1 MTTSKLMTS
10 RREMFSRVL
19 VAGTALSAME
29 MFAEEPPAT
38 AGDAGELKLG
48 VASYS
53 FREFGRKIAIQ
64 GTQKCGVRY
73 INYKDVHLPLTS
85 TPAEIKK
92 AIADTEKAG
101 LKIVGGGT
109 IYFQTDD
116 EKDIRSKFE
125 YAKACGMPTMVCMP
139 NVDVLPKL
147 GKYVQ
152 EYDIKI
158 AVHAH
163 GPEDKN
169 FQRPQDA
176 LKIVKD
182 MDPRCGLCIDVG
194 HTVRTGVDLV
204 STVAEA
210 GPRLLDMHVKDL
222 ASFTAK
228 DSQVPCGDGKI
239 PFPALFTQ
247 LKKMNYQGYVNL
259 EYEIDDTDPLPNMI
273 KSFAY
278 MRGVI
283 AGLKG

>member
-1 MTTSKLMTS
+1 MTMMTS
-10 RREMFSRVL
+10 RRQFSRV
-19 VAGTALSAME
+19 VAATSLASAVE
-29 MFAEEPPAT
+29 MFGDTPEAT
-38 AGDAGELKLG
+38 IGDSGDFKLG

-64 GTQKCGVRY
+64 STQKCGVRY

-85 TPAEIKK
+85 SPADIKK
-92 AIADTEKAG
+92 AIAETEKAG

-116 EKDIRSKFE
+116 EKDIRAKFE
-125 YAKACGMPTMVCMP
+125 YAKACGMPTIVCMP
-139 NVDVLPKL
+139 NVDILPKL
-147 GKYVQ
+147 GKYVK

-169 FQRPQDA
+169 FQRPQDV
-176 LKIVKD
+176 LKVVKD

-194 HTVRTGVDLV
+194 HTVRTGVDLI
-204 STVAEA
+204 STVTET

-222 ASFTAK
+222 ADFNDK
-228 DSQVPCGDGKI
+228 NSQRPCGDGKI

-247 LKKMNYQGYVNL
+247 LKRMNYQGYINL

>member
-1 MTTSKLMTS
+1 MTTS
-10 RREMFSRVL
+10 RRQMMSRVL
-19 VAGTALSAME
+19 VAGSALSAME
-29 MFAEEPPAT
+29 VFAEEPAAT
-38 AGDAGELKLG
+38 AGDAGALKLG

-64 GTQKCGVRY
+64 GTQKCGVHY
-73 INYKDVHLPLTS
+73 INYKDVHLPLNS
-85 TPAEIKK
+85 TPADFKK

-109 IYFQTDD
+109 IYFRTAD
-116 EKDIRSKFE
+116 EADIRSKFE
-125 YAKACGMPTMVCMP
+125 YAKAAGMPTIVCMP
-139 NVDVLPKL
+139 DKAVLPKL
-147 GKYVQ
+147 EKFVK

-158 AVHAH
+158 AVHNH
-163 GPEDKN
+163 GPEDPN
-169 FQRPQDA
+169 FPRPQDVLA
-176 LKIVKD
+176 MVKN
-182 MDPRCGLCIDVG
+182 MDPRCGLCIDIG
-194 HTVRTGVDLV
+194 HTVRTGVDLIP
-204 STVAEA
+204 TVAEA

-222 ASFTAK
+222 ADFK
-228 DSQVPCGDGKI
+228 DKGSQRPCGDGI
-239 PFPALFTQ
+239 MPFPALFAL

>member
-1 MTTSKLMTS
+1 MMTS
-10 RREMFSRVL
+10 RRNLFGGVL
-19 VAGTALSAME
+19 AASALSAMDA
-29 MFAEEPPAT
+29 FAETPEAT
-38 AGDAGELKLG
+38 VGDTGDFKLG

-64 GTQKCGVRY
+64 GTQKLAKY

-109 IYFQTDD
+109 IYFRTPD
-116 EKDIRSKFE
+116 EADIRAKFE
-125 YAKACGMPTMVCMP
+125 YAKACGMPTIVCMP
-139 NVDVLPKL
+139 DKAVLPKL
-147 GKYVQ
+147 DKFVR

-163 GPEDKN
+163 GPEDPN
-169 FQRPQDA
+169 FQRPQDVMA
-176 LKIVKD
+176 VVKN
-182 MDPRCGLCIDVG
+182 MDPRCGLCVDIG
-194 HTVRTGVDLV
+194 HTVRTGVDLI
-204 STVAEA
+204 STVAEV

-222 ASFTAK
+222 ADFKAK
-228 DSQVPCGDGKI
+228 DSQRPCGDGII
-239 PFPALFTQ
+239 PFPALFRQ
-247 LKKMNYQGYVNL
+247 LKKMNYQGYINL

>member
-1 MTTSKLMTS
+1 MMTS
-10 RREMFSRVL
+10 RRQMMSRTL
-19 VAGTALSAME
+19 AATSALSAIE
-29 MFAEEPPAT
+29 MFADSPPAT
-38 AGDAGELKLG
+38 LGDTGDLKLG

-64 GTQKCGVRY
+64 GTQKCGVHY

-85 TPAEIKK
+85 TPAEITK

-125 YAKACGMPTMVCMP
+125 YAKACGMPTIVCMP
-139 NVDVLPKL
+139 SVAVLPKL
-147 GKYVQ
+147 EKFVKQ
-152 EYDIKI
+152 YDIKI

-169 FQRPQDA
+169 FQRPQDV
-176 LKIVKD
+176 LKVVKD

-204 STVAEA
+204 STVVET

>member
-1 MTTSKLMTS
+1 MTMMTS
-10 RREMFSRVL
+10 RRQMLSRAL
-19 VAGTALSAME
+19 VASSALSAVE
-29 MFAEEPPAT
+29 MFGEETPAT

-64 GTQKCGVRY
+64 GTAKLAKY
-73 INYKDVHLPLTS
+73 INYKDVHLPQTLS
-85 TPAEIKK
+85 PADIKK
-92 AIADTEKAG
+92 AVAETEKAG

-109 IYFQTDD
+109 IYFRTAD
-116 EKDIRSKFE
+116 EADIRAKFE
-125 YAKACGMPTMVCMP
+125 YAKAAGMPTIVCMP
-139 NVDVLPKL
+139 DKAILPKL
-147 GKYVQ
+147 EKFVK

-158 AVHAH
+158 AVHNH
-163 GPEDKN
+163 GPEDPN
-169 FQRPQDA
+169 FPRPQDV
-176 LKIVKD
+176 LPIVKN
-182 MDPRCGLCIDVG
+182 MDPRCGLCIDIG

-204 STVAEA
+204 PTVAEA

-222 ASFTAK
+222 ANFTDK
-228 DSQVPCGDGKI
+228 NSQVPCGDGKI
-239 PFPALFTQ
+239 PFPALFAQ
-247 LKKMNYQGYVNL
+247 LTRMKYQGYINL

>member
-1 MTTSKLMTS
+1 MTTS

-19 VAGTALSAME
+19 VAGSALSAME
-29 MFAEEPPAT
+29 MFAAEPPAKE
-38 AGDAGELKLG
+38 GEPGELKLG
-48 VASYS
+48 IASYS

-64 GTQKCGVRY
+64 GTQKCGVHY

-85 TPAEIKK
+85 TAAEIKK

-125 YAKACGMPTMVCMP
+125 YAKACGMPTIVCMP
-139 NVDVLPKL
+139 NVDILPKL
-147 GKYVQ
+147 EKYVK

-169 FQRPQDA
+169 FQKPQDV
-176 LKIVKD
+176 LRVVKN

-194 HTVRTGVDLV
+194 HTVRTGVDLI
-204 STVAEA
+204 STVAET

-222 ASFTAK
+222 ADFNDKA
-228 DSQVPCGDGKI
+228 SQRPCGDGKI
-239 PFPALFTQ
+239 PFAALFTQ

-283 AGLKG
+283 AGLRG

>member
-1 MTTSKLMTS
+1 MMTS
-10 RREMFSRVL
+10 RRQMMSRTL
-19 VAGTALSAME
+19 AATSALSAME
-29 MFAEEPPAT
+29 MFADVPPAT
-38 AGDAGELKLG
+38 LGDTGDLKLG

-85 TPAEIKK
+85 TPAEIQK

-109 IYFQTDD
+109 IYFQTND

-125 YAKACGMPTMVCMP
+125 YAKDCGMPTIVCMP
-139 NVDVLPKL
+139 SVDVLPKL
-147 GKYVQ
+147 GKYVK

-169 FQRPQDA
+169 FQRPQDV
-176 LKIVKD
+176 LKVVKD
-182 MDPRCGLCIDVG
+182 MDPRCGLCIDIG
-194 HTVRTGVDLV
+194 HTVRTGVDLI
-204 STVAEA
+204 STVVET

-222 ASFTAK
+222 ADFNDK
-228 DSQVPCGDGKI
+228 NSQRPCGDGKI

>member
-1 MTTSKLMTS
+1 MMTS
-10 RREMFSRVL
+10 RRQMMSRTL
-19 VAGTALSAME
+19 AATSALSAVE
-29 MFAEEPPAT
+29 MFADVPPAT
-38 AGDAGELKLG
+38 LGDTGDLKLG

-64 GTQKCGVRY
+64 GTQKCGVHY

-125 YAKACGMPTMVCMP
+125 YAKACGMPTIVCMP
-139 NVDVLPKL
+139 SVDVLPKL
-147 GKYVQ
+147 GKYVK

-176 LKIVKD
+176 LKILKD

-194 HTVRTGVDLV
+194 HTVRTGVDLI

-210 GPRLLDMHVKDL
+210 GPRVLDMHVKDL
-222 ASFTAK
+222 ADFNDKA
-228 DSQVPCGDGKI
+228 SQRPCGDGKI

-247 LKKMNYQGYVNL
+247 LKKMNYQGYINL

>member
-1 MTTSKLMTS
+1 MSMMTN
-10 RREMFSRVL
+10 RRNFGRAL
-19 VAGTALSAME
+19 VASSALSAVE
-29 MFAEEPPAT
+29 MFAEETPAT
-38 AGDAGELKLG
+38 VGDSGDFKLG

-53 FREFGRKIAIQ
+53 FREFSRKIAIQ
-64 GTQKCGVRY
+64 GTQKCGVHY

-109 IYFQTDD
+109 IYFPTDD
-116 EKDIRSKFE
+116 EKDIRAKFE
-125 YAKACGMPTMVCMP
+125 YAKACGMPTIVCMP
-139 NVDVLPKL
+139 AVAVLPKL
-147 GKYVQ
+147 EKYVK

-163 GPEDKN
+163 GPEDAN
-169 FQRPQDA
+169 FKRPQDV
-176 LKIVKD
+176 LVVVKN
-182 MDPRCGLCIDVG
+182 MDPRCGLCIDIG
-194 HTVRTGVDLV
+194 HTVRTGVDLI
-204 STVAEA
+204 STVAET

-222 ASFTAK
+222 ADFK
-228 DSQVPCGDGKI
+228 EKGSQRPCGDGII

-247 LKKMNYQGYVNL
+247 LKKMNYKGYINL

-283 AGLKG
+283 AGLGG

>member
-1 MTTSKLMTS
+1 
-10 RREMFSRVL
+10 MFSRVL
-19 VAGTALSAME
+19 VAGGALSAME
-29 MFAEEPPAT
+29 MFAAEPPAKE
-38 AGDAGELKLG
+38 GDAGELKLG

-64 GTQKCGVRY
+64 GTVKCGVHY

-85 TPAEIKK
+85 TRDEIKK

-109 IYFQTDD
+109 IYFRTADD
-116 EKDIRSKFE
+116 ADIRSKFE
-125 YAKACGMPTMVCMP
+125 YAKACGMPTIVCMP
-139 NVDVLPKL
+139 DAPILPKL

-176 LKIVKD
+176 LKILKD

-204 STVAEA
+204 STVEEA

-247 LKKMNYQGYVNL
+247 LKKMNYQGYINL

>member
-1 MTTSKLMTS
+1 MTMTTS
-10 RREMFSRVL
+10 RRQLFGGVIAAS
-19 VAGTALSAME
+19 ALSAME
-29 MFAEEPPAT
+29 AFGEEPAAT
-38 AGDAGELKLG
+38 VGDPGELKLG

-64 GTQKCGVRY
+64 GTQKLAKY

-85 TPAEIKK
+85 TPDEIKK
-92 AIADTEKAG
+92 AIAETEKAG

-109 IYFQTDD
+109 IYFRTDD

-125 YAKACGMPTMVCMP
+125 YARAAGMPTMVCMP
-139 NVDVLPKL
+139 TVAVLPKL
-147 GKYVQ
+147 EKYVK

-163 GPEDKN
+163 GPEDPN
-169 FQRPQDA
+169 FQKPQDV
-176 LKIVKD
+176 LKVVKN
-182 MDPRCGLCIDVG
+182 MDPRCGLCVDIG
-194 HTVRTGVDLV
+194 HTARTGVDLV
-204 STVAEA
+204 STVAEV
-210 GPRLLDMHVKDL
+210 GPRLLDLHVKDL
-222 ASFTAK
+222 ADFK
-228 DSQVPCGDGKI
+228 DKGSQKPCGDGII

>member
-1 MTTSKLMTS
+1 MTMMAS
-10 RREMFSRVL
+10 RRQLFGGVL
-19 VAGTALSAME
+19 AASVLSA
-29 MFAEEPPAT
+29 AEAFGEAPEAT
-38 AGDAGELKLG
+38 VGDAGELKLG

-85 TPAEIKK
+85 SPADIKK

-109 IYFQTDD
+109 IYFQKDD
-116 EKDIRSKFE
+116 EADIRSKFE
-125 YAKACGMPTMVCMP
+125 YAKACGMPTIVCMP
-139 NVDVLPKL
+139 NADILPKL
-147 GKYVQ
+147 GKFVK

-176 LKIVKD
+176 LKILKD
-182 MDPRCGLCIDVG
+182 MDPRCGVCIDVG

-247 LKKMNYQGYVNL
+247 LKKMNYQGYINL

>member
-1 MTTSKLMTS
+1 MAMMTS
-10 RREMFSRVL
+10 RRGFSRVL
-19 VAGTALSAME
+19 AASSVLSAVD

-38 AGDAGELKLG
+38 VGDTGDFKLG

-64 GTQKCGVRY
+64 GTQQLAKY

-109 IYFQTDD
+109 IYFQTQD
-116 EKDIRSKFE
+116 EKDIRAKFE
-125 YAKACGMPTMVCMP
+125 YAKACGMPTIVCMP

-169 FQRPQDA
+169 FQKPQDV
-176 LKIVKD
+176 LKVVKD
-182 MDPRCGLCIDVG
+182 MDPRCGLCIDIG
-194 HTVRTGVDLV
+194 HTVRTGVDLI
-204 STVAEA
+204 STVAET

-222 ASFTAK
+222 ADFKAK
-228 DSQVPCGDGKI
+228 DSQRPCGDGII

-247 LKKMNYQGYVNL
+247 LKKMNYQGYINL

>member
-1 MTTSKLMTS
+1 MTMMTS
-10 RREMFSRVL
+10 RRDMMTRVM
-19 VAGTALSAME
+19 VAGSALSAVE
-29 MFAEEPPAT
+29 MFAAEPPAKDGET
-38 AGDAGELKLG
+38 GELKLG

-53 FREFGRKIAIQ
+53 FREFSRKIAIQ
-64 GTQKCGVRY
+64 GTQKLAKY

-85 TPAEIKK
+85 SPADFKK

-109 IYFQTDD
+109 IYFQTAD

-125 YAKACGMPTMVCMP
+125 YAKAAGMPTIVCMP
-139 NVDVLPKL
+139 NADILPKL
-147 GKYVQ
+147 EKFVK

-169 FQRPQDA
+169 FQKPQDV
-176 LKIVKD
+176 LKVVKD
-182 MDPRCGLCIDVG
+182 MDPRCGLCVDVG
-194 HTVRTGVDLV
+194 HTVRTGVDLI
-204 STVAEA
+204 STVAEV

-239 PFPALFTQ
+239 PFPALFAL
-247 LKKMNYQGYVNL
+247 LKKMNYQGYINL

>member
-1 MTTSKLMTS
+1 MTTS

-19 VAGTALSAME
+19 VAGSALSAME
-29 MFAEEPPAT
+29 MFAAEPPAKE
-38 AGDAGELKLG
+38 GEPGELKLG
-48 VASYS
+48 IASYS

-64 GTQKCGVRY
+64 GTQKCGVHY

-85 TPAEIKK
+85 TAAEIKK

-109 IYFQTDD
+109 IYFQKDD
-116 EKDIRSKFE
+116 DADIRPKFE
-125 YAKACGMPTMVCMP
+125 YAKACGMPTIVCMP
-139 NVDVLPKL
+139 NVDILPKL
-147 GKYVQ
+147 EKYVK

-169 FQRPQDA
+169 FQKPQDV
-176 LKIVKD
+176 LRVVKN

-194 HTVRTGVDLV
+194 HTVRTGVDLI
-204 STVAEA
+204 STVAET

-222 ASFTAK
+222 ADFNDKA
-228 DSQVPCGDGKI
+228 SQRPCGDGKI
-239 PFPALFTQ
+239 PFAALFTQ

-283 AGLKG
+283 AGLRG

>member
-1 MTTSKLMTS
+1 MMTS
-10 RREMFSRVL
+10 RRQFSRV
-19 VAGTALSAME
+19 VAATSLASAVE
-29 MFAEEPPAT
+29 MFAETPEAT
-38 AGDAGELKLG
+38 VGDTGDFKLG

-64 GTQKCGVRY
+64 GTQKLAKY
-73 INYKDVHLPLTS
+73 IHYKDVHLPLTS

-109 IYFQTDD
+109 IYFRTDD

-125 YAKACGMPTMVCMP
+125 YAKACGMPTIVCMP
-139 NVDVLPKL
+139 DKAVLPKL
-147 GKYVQ
+147 EKYVK

-163 GPEDKN
+163 GPEDAN
-169 FQRPQDA
+169 FQRPQDV
-176 LKIVKD
+176 LKVVKD
-182 MDPRCGLCIDVG
+182 MDPRCGLCVDIG
-194 HTVRTGVDLV
+194 HTVRTGVDLIP
-204 STVAEA
+204 TVAEV

-222 ASFTAK
+222 ADFKAK
-228 DSQVPCGDGKI
+228 DSQRPCGDGII

-247 LKKMNYQGYVNL
+247 LKKMNYQGYINL

-278 MRGVI
+278 MRGAI

>member
-1 MTTSKLMTS
+1 MTS
-10 RREMFSRVL
+10 RREMFNRVL
-19 VAGTALSAME
+19 VAGSALSAME
-29 MFAEEPPAT
+29 MFAAEPPAKE
-38 AGDAGELKLG
+38 GEPGELKLG

-64 GTQKCGVRY
+64 GTVKCGVHY

-109 IYFQTDD
+109 IYFQKDD
-116 EKDIRSKFE
+116 EGDIRAKFE
-125 YAKACGMPTMVCMP
+125 YAKAAGMPTIVCMP
-139 NVDVLPKL
+139 NVDILPKL
-147 GKYVQ
+147 EKFVK

-169 FQRPQDA
+169 FQKPQDV
-176 LKIVKD
+176 LKVVKN

-204 STVAEA
+204 STVEET

-239 PFPALFTQ
+239 PFPALFAL
-247 LKKMNYQGYVNL
+247 LKKMNYQGYINL

>member
-1 MTTSKLMTS
+1 MTMMTS
-10 RREMFSRVL
+10 RRQFSRV
-19 VAGTALSAME
+19 VAATSLASAVE
-29 MFAEEPPAT
+29 MFAETPEAT
-38 AGDAGELKLG
+38 VGDTGDFKLG

-53 FREFGRKIAIQ
+53 FREFSRKIAIQ
-64 GTQKCGVRY
+64 GTQKLAKY

-92 AIADTEKAG
+92 AIAETEKAG

-109 IYFQTDD
+109 IYFRTPD
-116 EKDIRSKFE
+116 EADIRAKFE
-125 YAKACGMPTMVCMP
+125 YAKACGMPTIVCMP
-139 NVDVLPKL
+139 DKAVLPKL
-147 GKYVQ
+147 EKFVK

-163 GPEDKN
+163 GPEDPN
-169 FQRPQDA
+169 FQRPQDVMV
-176 LKIVKD
+176 IVKN
-182 MDPRCGLCIDVG
+182 MDPRCGLCVDIG
-194 HTVRTGVDLV
+194 HTVRTGVDLI
-204 STVAEA
+204 STVAEV
-210 GPRLLDMHVKDL
+210 GPRLLDLHVKDL
-222 ASFTAK
+222 ADFKAK
-228 DSQVPCGDGKI
+228 DSQRPCGDGII

-247 LKKMNYQGYVNL
+247 LKKMNYQGYINL

>member
-1 MTTSKLMTS
+1 MMTS
-10 RREMFSRVL
+10 RRQFSRV
-19 VAGTALSAME
+19 VAATSLASAVE
-29 MFAEEPPAT
+29 MFGETPEAT
-38 AGDAGELKLG
+38 VGDSGDFKLG

-64 GTQKCGVRY
+64 GTQKLAKY

-109 IYFQTDD
+109 IYFRTPD
-116 EKDIRSKFE
+116 EADIRAKFE
-125 YAKACGMPTMVCMP
+125 YAKACGMPTIVCMP
-139 NVDVLPKL
+139 DKAVLPKL
-147 GKYVQ
+147 EKFVK

-158 AVHAH
+158 AVHNH
-163 GPEDKN
+163 GPEDPN
-169 FQRPQDA
+169 FPRPQDVLA
-176 LKIVKD
+176 VVKN
-182 MDPRCGLCIDVG
+182 MDPRCGLCIDIG
-194 HTVRTGVDLV
+194 HTVRTGVPLV
-204 STVAEA
+204 PTVAEA
-210 GPRLLDMHVKDL
+210 GSRLLDMHVKDL
-222 ASFTAK
+222 ADFKAK
-228 DSQVPCGDGKI
+228 DSQRPCGDGII

-247 LKKMNYQGYVNL
+247 LKKMNYQGYINL

>member
-1 MTTSKLMTS
+1 MMTS
-10 RREMFSRVL
+10 RRQMMSRTL
-19 VAGTALSAME
+19 VAGSALSAME
-29 MFAEEPPAT
+29 MFADVPPAT
-38 AGDAGELKLG
+38 LSDAGDLKLG

-64 GTQKCGVRY
+64 GTQKCGVHY

-116 EKDIRSKFE
+116 EKDIRAKFE
-125 YAKACGMPTMVCMP
+125 YAKACGMPTIVCMP
-139 NVDVLPKL
+139 NADILPKL
-147 GKYVQ
+147 GKYVK

-169 FQRPQDA
+169 FQRPQDV
-176 LKIVKD
+176 LKVVKD

-194 HTVRTGVDLV
+194 HTVRTGVDLI
-204 STVAEA
+204 STVVET

-222 ASFTAK
+222 ADFNDKS
-228 DSQVPCGDGKI
+228 SQRPCGDGKI

-278 MRGVI
+278 MRGVS

>member
-1 MTTSKLMTS
+1 MMTS
-10 RREMFSRVL
+10 RRQFSRV
-19 VAGTALSAME
+19 VAATSLASAVE
-29 MFAEEPPAT
+29 MFAETPEAT
-38 AGDAGELKLG
+38 VGDTGDFKLG

-64 GTQKCGVRY
+64 GTQKLAKY

-109 IYFQTDD
+109 IYFRTDD

-125 YAKACGMPTMVCMP
+125 YAKACGMPTIVCMP
-139 NVDVLPKL
+139 DKAVLPKL
-147 GKYVQ
+147 EKYVK

-163 GPEDKN
+163 GPEDAN
-169 FQRPQDA
+169 FQRPQDVP
-176 LKIVKD
+176 KVVKD
-182 MDPRCGLCIDVG
+182 MDPRCGLCVDIG
-194 HTVRTGVDLV
+194 HTVRTGVDLIP
-204 STVAEA
+204 TVAEV

-222 ASFTAK
+222 ADFKAK
-228 DSQVPCGDGKI
+228 DSQRPCGDGII

-247 LKKMNYQGYVNL
+247 LKKMNYQGYINL

-278 MRGVI
+278 MRGAI

>member
-1 MTTSKLMTS
+1 MTTS
-10 RREMFSRVL
+10 RRDMISRVL
-19 VAGTALSAME
+19 VASSALSAVE
-29 MFAEEPPAT
+29 LFAEEPPPAT
-38 AGDAGELKLG
+38 AGDPGELKLG

-53 FREFGRKIAIQ
+53 FREFSRKIAIQ
-64 GTQKCGVRY
+64 GTQKLAKY

-92 AIADTEKAG
+92 AIADTDKAG

-109 IYFQTDD
+109 IYFQTAD

-125 YAKACGMPTMVCMP
+125 YAKACGMPTIVCMP
-139 NVDVLPKL
+139 NADILPKL

-176 LKIVKD
+176 LKILKD
-182 MDPRCGLCIDVG
+182 MDPRCGVCIDVG

-247 LKKMNYQGYVNL
+247 LKKMNYQGYINL

>member
-1 MTTSKLMTS
+1 MTMTTS

-19 VAGTALSAME
+19 VAGSALSAME
-29 MFAEEPPAT
+29 MFAAEPPAKE
-38 AGDAGELKLG
+38 GEPGELKLG

-64 GTQKCGVRY
+64 GTVKCGVHY

-125 YAKACGMPTMVCMP
+125 YAKACEMPTMVCMP
-139 NVDVLPKL
+139 SVAVLPKL

-176 LKIVKD
+176 LKILKD

-247 LKKMNYQGYVNL
+247 LKKMGYQGYINL